1 MDQPKTARG
10 RQTRATIVQAAASLM
25 YQHGAR
31 ATSLDDVL
39 EAADCGKSQLYH
51 YFAGRSE
58 LLAAVVEYQLQV
70 ILGDQNSYELD
81 TWKGLRAWLD
91 SLVTR
96 QQQQGYRGC
105 PLGSLVSELIAEDD
119 QLREPVAAAY
129 SRWEQELQRPL
140 ARMRKSGKLAP
151 SARPDALAR
160 HLLTAIQGG
169 YLLST
174 IQQDPAPMREALD
187 AAYQY
192 LRAARRR

>member
-10 RQTRATIVQAAASLM
+10 RQTRATIVQMAASLM
-25 YQHGAR
+25 YRCGAR

-58 LLAAVVEYQLQV
+58 LLAAVVEYQLQT
-70 ILGDQNSYELD
+70 ILGDQRSYELD
-81 TWKGLRAWLD
+81 TWRGLQAWLG
-91 SLVTR
+91 SLVAR

-105 PLGSLVSELIAEDD
+105 PLGSLVAEMLAEDD
-119 QLREPVAAAY
+119 QLREPVAAAFT
-129 SRWEQELQRPL
+129 RWEDELQLPLERMRETGRL
-140 ARMRKSGKLAP
+140 AR

-160 HLLTAIQGG
+160 HLLTVIQGG

-174 IQQDPAPMREALD
+174 IRQDPAPMREALD
-187 AAYQY
+187 AAYEH
-192 LRAARRR
+192 LRAAR

>member
-10 RQTRATIVQAAASLM
+10 RRTRAAIIQTAADLM
-25 YQHGAR
+25 YAR
-31 ATSLDDVL
+31 GVRAVSLDDVL
-39 EAADCGKSQLYH
+39 EAADGGKSQLYH

-58 LLAAVVEYQLQV
+58 LLAAVVEYQLQL

-91 SLVTR
+91 SLAAR
-96 QQQQGYRGC
+96 QQKSGYRGC
-105 PLGSLVSELIAEDD
+105 PLGSLVAEMLAEDD

-129 SRWEQELQRPL
+129 SRWEQELQHAL
-140 ARMRKSGKLAP
+140 ARMRKTGRLDQ
-151 SARPDALAR
+151 SARPEALAR

-174 IQQDPAPMREALD
+174 IRQDPSPMRDALD
-187 AAYQY
+187 AAYEH
-192 LRAARRR
+192 LRAAR